1 MNRRS
6 GCAAAAGP
14 MSRGLPVSIN
24 PLIPLCAQIDPRP
37 ADAREL
43 LDAIQEPPAQP
54 VVVEHPA
61 RLLPPLAGH
70 VLTPGHLRPVRARV
84 DVRHAERVHLP
95 RHRAALVDPPAHQLE
110 VVGTRRIDD
119 RVVEQP
125 LTSSELVEQA
135 SRRRQLLVVQ
145 LPMLLD
151 PGRRA
156 EHRDRGLGLDE
167 DAPQVLAEA
176 VRLVPSS
183 PLHQDG
189 IA

>member
-1 MNRRS
+1 MYSRQVMS
-6 GCAAAAGP
+6 GPYALGSMFATPSVYTFHATGP
-14 MSRGLPVSIN
+14 HSSTH
-24 PLIPLCAQIDPRP
+24 RP
-37 ADAREL
+37 
-43 LDAIQEPPAQP
+43 ISSQ
-54 VVVEHPA
+54 
-61 RLLPPLAGH
+61 
-70 VLTPGHLRPVRARV
+70 
-84 DVRHAERVHLP
+84 
-95 RHRAALVDPPAHQLE
+95 

-119 RVVEQP
+119 RVVEQA

-176 VRLVPSS
+176 VRLVARRALSTRTAS
-183 PLHQDG
+183 RSG
-189 IA
+189 TSR